1 MKFYSETLDKLFDT
15 EDALNEAECMAKKAA
30 EEKAKKA
37 EAKKAEAHAVEAAF
51 KTRNEARRT
60 YNANVLS
67 LRKDYNKQLVDL
79 RKSFEESVE
88 AEAKKLSTA
97 ENVYDTALQ
106 NFIDKHP
113 EGYHLTLKD
122 GDNVTTLDGNTGRLQ
137 AFANDSAIER
147 LFNNEKLFNDLFDSF
162 FKL

>member
-15 EDALNEAECMAKKAA
+15 EDALNEAESLAKKAA

-60 YNANVLS
+60 YNANILS

-88 AEAKKLSTA
+88 AEAKKLSAA
-97 ENVYDTALQ
+97 ENVYDAELQ

-122 GDNVTTLDGNTGRLQ
+122 GDNVTTLDSGTGRLQ
-137 AFANDSAIER
+137 NLTNTNAIER